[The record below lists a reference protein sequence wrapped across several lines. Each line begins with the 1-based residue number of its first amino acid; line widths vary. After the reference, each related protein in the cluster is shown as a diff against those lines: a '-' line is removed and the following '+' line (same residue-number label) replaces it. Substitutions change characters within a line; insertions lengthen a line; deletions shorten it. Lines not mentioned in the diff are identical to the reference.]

1 MNFLATMTRH
11 TRVPVILVL
20 VCCIYQYFKKQV
32 AKPLLK
38 ACEHS
43 LVEKVVL
50 RLAGQSKAP

>member
-1 MNFLATMTRH
+1 MTRH

-20 VCCIYQYFKKQV
+20 VCCIYQYFKKQEAYVV

-50 RLAGQSKAP
+50 RLAGQ